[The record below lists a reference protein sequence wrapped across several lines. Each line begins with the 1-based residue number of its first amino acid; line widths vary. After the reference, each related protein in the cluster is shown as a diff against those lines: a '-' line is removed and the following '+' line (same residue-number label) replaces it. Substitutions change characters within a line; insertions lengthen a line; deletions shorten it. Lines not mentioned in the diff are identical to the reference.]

1 MFGWISNGL
10 GRGCLVEAG
19 ISVAYYTGLLF
30 FEVNLAS
37 LWGRTNKTE
46 QDPAFQ
52 SRARAHANV
61 AVRQRRALAAFSKGC
76 IESSGFRILVLANGK
91 WKYSYNLLKLK
102 EHKKDPWF
110 LQLNQKCQTK
120 WNCHEL
126 STRMDG
132 QIWVCRTIFLMICKV
147 A

>member
-1 MFGWISNGL
+1 MNVWM

-52 SRARAHANV
+52 PRTRAHANV

-76 IESSGFRILVLANGK
+76 IESSGFRIF
-91 WKYSYNLLKLK
+91 LK
-102 EHKKDPWF
+102 EKFSVKIATF
-110 LQLNQKCQTK
+110 
-120 WNCHEL
+120 
-126 STRMDG
+126 SSS
-132 QIWVCRTIFLMICKV
+132 
-147 A
+147 